1 MYVDCSHIFIH
12 PQVTT
17 FDFYKCK
24 DVPQTR
30 QDLISF
36 SDECHKQIES
46 IVFLKSISKDV
57 PQQTDDDLSTWL
69 SWRAW
74 DDVKALVIFMN
85 NPWWFK
91 DETAWSEPGCFLPL
105 PLTQNHPKYLS
116 QTVCHLLLS
125 SSPFK
130 TDLPCEVSGM
140 SWESNKWIYYNI
152 VIISHD
158 SPAWSSSCKSTAD
171 VWLDHIK
178 CLIVTFKNSH
188 PQAEFLTNWKEQ
200 CLSLLW
206 VLCDSVDYCSV
217 IQNVLCIFYVCMF
230 TLF

>member
-1 MYVDCSHIFIH
+1 M
-12 PQVTT
+12 TT
-17 FDFYKCK
+17 FDFCRCK

-91 DETAWSEPGCFLPL
+91 DETTWAEPGCFLPL
-105 PLTQNHPKYLS
+105 PKSSKYLS

-130 TDLPCEVSGM
+130 SDLPCEVSGV
-140 SWESNKWIYYNI
+140 SWESNEWIYYNI
-152 VIISHD
+152 VFISHD
-158 SPAWSSSCKSTAD
+158 YPAWSSSCKSAAD
-171 VWLDHIK
+171 VWADHIK
-178 CLIVTFKNSH
+178 WLTVTFKPLILMLNSLNN
-188 PQAEFLTNWKEQ
+188 QSKRAV
-200 CLSLLW
+200 SLIAVSFVWFCGLL
-206 VLCDSVDYCSV
+206 LCYA
-217 IQNVLCIFYVCMF
+217 NVLCIN
-230 TLF
+230 LFLKTSAEWQLCK